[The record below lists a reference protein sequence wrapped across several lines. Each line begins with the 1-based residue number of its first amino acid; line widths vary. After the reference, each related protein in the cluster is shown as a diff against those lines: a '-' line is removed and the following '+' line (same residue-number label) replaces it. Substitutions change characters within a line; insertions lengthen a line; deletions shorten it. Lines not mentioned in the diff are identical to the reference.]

1 MLYPLSHGRVKMD
14 YSAFAILRP
23 SKPLMIALLQRTIE
37 ARVDIGGRTV
47 AAIDSGVLA
56 LVGFHKDDS
65 PAQIGRMAER
75 ILGYRLFA
83 DEEGKM
89 NRSLVDTGGAL
100 LLVPQFTLAADTDRG
115 MRASFSSAAPPEAG
129 RMLFESLCEE
139 CREQHGQVETG
150 EFGAD
155 MQVRLINDGPVTFV
169 LTL

>member
-1 MLYPLSHGRVKMD
+1 
-14 YSAFAILRP
+14 
-23 SKPLMIALLQRTIE
+23 MIALLQRTTE
-37 ARVDIGGRTV
+37 ARVDIGGHTV
-47 AAIDSGVLA
+47 AAIDSGILA
-56 LVGFHKDDS
+56 LVGFHKEDS
-65 PAQIGRMAER
+65 SAQTGRMAER

-89 NRSLVDTGGAL
+89 NQSLTDTGGAL

-115 MRASFSSAAPPEAG
+115 MRASFSSAAPPETG
-129 RMLFESLCEE
+129 RMLFENLCAE
-139 CREQHGQVETG
+139 CRERHGRVEAG